1 MPIVQAAGSAP
12 PIQAAIREAAYRTNT
27 DFDYL
32 LAQAKVESGLDAGAR
47 AKTSS
52 AAGLFQFIGQTWLE
66 TVRRHGD
73 KHGLGWAAG
82 AIEYVGGRATIRDP
96 GLRQQIMQLRFDPET
111 ASLMAGEYAR
121 DNSAHLEAAIGKTPD
136 HVQLY
141 LAHFLGPAGAEKFIR
156 ASQADPA
163 QAAAP
168 LFADAAAANRPI
180 FFDKGRARSLDEVRG
195 LFAAKLERAGG
206 EAYTP
211 NGTAPDRPAGWEWP
225 VNRSSSS
232 IAPLEPVRHPPMTQ
246 VLSTTFG
253 IGSPAGDRASSQV
266 AAAYAKFASF
276 GL

>member
-1 MPIVQAAGSAP
+1 MPIVQAAASMP

-82 AIEYVGGRATIRDP
+82 AIETIGGRATIRDP
-96 GLRQQIMQLRFDPET
+96 GLRQQIMQLRFDPEA

-121 DNSAHLEAAIGKTPD
+121 DNSAYLQATIGRAPD
-136 HVQLY
+136 HVELY

-168 LFADAAAANRPI
+168 LFADAAAANRSI
-180 FFDKGRARSLDEVRG
+180 FFDNGRARSLDEVRG

-206 EAYTP
+206 EAH
-211 NGTAPDRPAGWEWP
+211 APGAIALPVPAAQWSPGL
-225 VNRSSSS
+225 RSSGF
-232 IAPLEPVRHPPMTQ
+232 APVEPVPHRPMTQ
-246 VLSTTFG
+246 VLSATFG
-253 IGSPAGDRASSQV
+253 IGSPSADRAGSHV
-266 AAAYAKFASF
+266 AAAYAQFARF